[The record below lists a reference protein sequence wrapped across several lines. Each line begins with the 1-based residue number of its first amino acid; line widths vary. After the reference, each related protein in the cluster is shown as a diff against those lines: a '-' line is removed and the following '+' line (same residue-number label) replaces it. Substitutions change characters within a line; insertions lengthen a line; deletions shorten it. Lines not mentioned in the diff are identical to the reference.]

1 MSQPLV
7 GAPSFW
13 PSDTSIGEPE
23 GGAHKGQPVDS
34 PERCP
39 GDGVAT
45 GDSVPAAP
53 FPMAPDQLARDVA
66 AIAAARDAL
75 FSRDGEI
82 AAAGVERV
90 GVRPWRSRRGRLATL
105 RRRSAAPILATAL
118 FVMMIAVGLAAAA
131 WIVALCR

>member
-1 MSQPLV
+1 MSQPQV

-23 GGAHKGQPVDS
+23 GGARKWLPADT
-34 PERCP
+34 PERRP
-39 GDGVAT
+39 GDEGAA
-45 GDSVPAAP
+45 GDGNPAAP

-66 AIAAARDAL
+66 AITAARDAL

-82 AAAGVERV
+82 AAAGADRL
-90 GVRPWRSRRGRLATL
+90 GVRPWRSARGRLTAL

-118 FVMMIAVGLAAAA
+118 FVMMTAVGLAAAA